1 MPALEILQHPD
12 PKLRMLSAPVPE
24 VDDSIRRLIEDLFD
38 TLYSTSG
45 IGLSAPQTGH
55 LWRVMVMDLSGDQSA
70 PECLIN
76 PEILDQAAPGLVE
89 ESCLSIPGVVG
100 NVVRATQIRV
110 RGLDREGRP
119 VERDLEGMHAVCVQ
133 HEIDH
138 LDGKLFIDRLSFL
151 RRLQLRVGAARR
163 RRSAAVSA

>member
-1 MPALEILQHPD
+1 MPPLRILQHPD
-12 PKLRMLSAPVPE
+12 PKLRMLSAPVAD
-24 VDDSIRRLIEDLFD
+24 VDASMNTLIDDLFD

-55 LWRVMVMDLSGDQSA
+55 LWRVMVMDLSENRDA

-76 PEILDQAAPGLVE
+76 PEILDHSAPGLVE

-100 NVVRATQIRV
+100 NVVRSTRIRV
-110 RGLDREGRP
+110 RALDRDGRT
-119 VERDLEGMHAVCVQ
+119 VERDLEGMYAVCVQ

-151 RRLQLRVGAARR
+151 RRLQLRIGTARQRR
-163 RRSAAVSA
+163 RAKVSA